1 MQGVV
6 LALFGAA
13 LAAGLAELLLPRE
26 EGGTATVFRFLIS
39 LVVLLLILTP
49 FASFLQN
56 SEEIL
61 SGEITFEEESTAD
74 FEQIFSDTVGAQ
86 SKQDFEKGLY
96 ALLLREYGISQK
108 DVTLLVRFDAQGE
121 LVGVSLFLSG
131 EALTKNPD
139 TLAKALTQKLGC
151 TVEVR

>member
-26 EGGTATVFRFLIS
+26 ESGTVKLFRFLIS

-49 FASFLQN
+49 FLGFLQE
-56 SEEIL
+56 SETLL
-61 SGEITFEEESTAD
+61 SGEIDFDEAQDAD
-74 FEQIFSDTVGAQ
+74 FEQIFSQTVE
-86 SKQDFEKGLY
+86 KQGKVEFEKGLY
-96 ALLLREYGISQK
+96 ALLESEYGISRENAT
-108 DVTLLVRFDAQGE
+108 VLAHFDAEGA
-121 LVGVSLFLSG
+121 LSGVSVYLSG
-131 EALTKNPD
+131 SGLLKDPVALQR
-139 TLAKALTQKLGC
+139 ALSQKLGC